1 MNFKEIVEKAKAS
14 GTWNEKTMWRSVC
27 SMANLLADIK
37 KEHPQMFWNF
47 IREQHGILFGMH
59 YHEDFARYDVS
70 QMTYTDKEGKKRT
83 EPHWSVEQAEEVM
96 KTLQFPNGVTKWD
109 WWVALCAMHS
119 DLCGVLDDEHIIK
132 AAYAFYFKDADWD
145 EGNKSGYSPT
155 KIWEYFS
162 CKYVD

>member
-1 MNFKEIVEKAKAS
+1 MSYN
-14 GTWNEKTMWRSVC
+14 
-27 SMANLLADIK
+27 
-37 KEHPQMFWNF
+37 
-47 IREQHGILFGMH
+47 
-59 YHEDFARYDVS
+59 
-70 QMTYTDKEGKKRT
+70 DKEGKKRT

-109 WWVALCAMHS
+109 WWVALCAKHS

-145 EGNKSGYSPT
+145 ENNKSGYSPT

-162 CKYVD
+162 CKYDE